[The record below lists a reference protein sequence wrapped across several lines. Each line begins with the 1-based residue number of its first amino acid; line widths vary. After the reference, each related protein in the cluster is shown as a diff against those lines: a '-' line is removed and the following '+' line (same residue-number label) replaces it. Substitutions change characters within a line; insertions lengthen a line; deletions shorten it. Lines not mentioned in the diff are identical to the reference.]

1 MGASN
6 RYISEKTL
14 DGSKLSV
21 GFSSKPAKPARL
33 REQINE
39 KGMAT
44 IETLPILIIFLIL
57 FTYVFGSFGAIHT
70 GILHSIAARNYAFS
84 TFTHRPNL
92 TYFRSNNNEAEV
104 AVQNYR
110 MSQVRYHGVKNKN
123 TASSDYRWVASAQS
137 LSQVGIKLGDEGS
150 DKASVHNHDVH
161 TISPR
166 KETEVKVNKVWIK
179 VVYGICI
186 NAFCGE

>member
-1 MGASN
+1 MLKTK
-6 RYISEKTL
+6 ISEKTL

-21 GFSSKPAKPARL
+21 GLSNKPTKPARL

-92 TYFRSNNNEAEV
+92 TYFRSNDHSNLGE
-104 AVQNYR
+104 NYE

-123 TASSDYRWVASAQS
+123 TASADYRWVASAQS
-137 LSQVGIKLGDEGS
+137 LSQVGIKLGEEDS
-150 DKASVHNHDVH
+150 DKASVHNNDVH

-166 KETEVKVNKVWIK
+166 EETEVKVSKVWIK

-186 NAFCGE
+186 NAFCGD